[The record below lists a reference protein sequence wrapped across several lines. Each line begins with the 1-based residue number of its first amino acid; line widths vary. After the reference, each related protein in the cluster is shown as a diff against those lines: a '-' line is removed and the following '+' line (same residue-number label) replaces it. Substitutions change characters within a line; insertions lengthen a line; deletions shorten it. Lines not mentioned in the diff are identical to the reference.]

1 MVHKRRER
9 ERERAG
15 HRETQMKAKQI
26 ADLTTATFSEDLL
39 TNTLLSP
46 RCHTTVLLFV
56 LNVFLNEYL
65 SKKMLLLFKHHL
77 TLSDKMSSNNTLSC
91 VITSNYTLIWPPS
104 LFGEKVDI
112 YMYIYIHTGYCA
124 YTKTEQLVERWR
136 NRTKTD
142 WKPEK
147 NKRIRKMRTI

>member
-1 MVHKRRER
+1 
-9 ERERAG
+9 
-15 HRETQMKAKQI
+15 MKAKQI

-112 YMYIYIHTGYCA
+112 YMYIYTHRLLRIYKDRTTGG
-124 YTKTEQLVERWR
+124 EM
-136 NRTKTD
+136 
-142 WKPEK
+142 EK
-147 NKRIRKMRTI
+147 QDQDGLEA